1 MSFYDYDYDESEFEN
16 KTDMSEILDSLS
28 ELRKPQPSPE
38 SREQTFERTID
49 PGESNESDVYSD
61 TSTDDTLDDIEA
73 LHSSSEDVHEPK
85 LEDVKDPEP
94 ELDTSAASTGNMS
107 DDIHMQL
114 EALEKKFGV
123 NYIPNPGPI
132 DIATIDSLKK
142 SLALFNKD
150 FIRFISFISECT
162 TDKYMDRE
170 IFLFITVCL
179 LYEYPENY
187 IYLFNRFFMETDPL
201 YRHADV
207 IECVINEANKYL
219 KK

>member
-1 MSFYDYDYDESEFEN
+1 MSFYDYDYDEPEFET
-16 KTDMSEILDSLS
+16 KTDMSEVLESLS
-28 ELRKPQPSPE
+28 ELRKPQSSPPKN
-38 SREQTFERTID
+38 EQTFERTID
-49 PGESNESDVYSD
+49 PGESNESDIYND
-61 TSTDDTLDDIEA
+61 TSTDDTIDDIDT
-73 LHSSSEDVHEPK
+73 LLSSREDEHEPILK
-85 LEDVKDPEP
+85 EGKET
-94 ELDTSAASTGNMS
+94 ELDAPSFPPAEKMS
-107 DDIHMQL
+107 DDIRMQL

-132 DIATIDSLKK
+132 DIATVDSLKK
-142 SLALFNKD
+142 SLVLFNKD
-150 FIRFISFISECT
+150 FNRFIPFISKCT

-170 IFLFITVCL
+170 LFLFITICL
-179 LYEYPENY
+179 LYEHPENY